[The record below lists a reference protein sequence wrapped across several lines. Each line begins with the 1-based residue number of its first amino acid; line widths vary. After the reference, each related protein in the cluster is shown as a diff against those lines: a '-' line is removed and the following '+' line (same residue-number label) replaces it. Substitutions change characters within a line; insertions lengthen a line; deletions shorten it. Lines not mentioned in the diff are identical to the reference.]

1 MLAINFWSEKDRVV
15 RFRLV
20 ISTRIERKKWYSVE
34 KYFKCCYVM
43 VRLTWDDIEIIRND
57 SLEIILGGPG
67 LEWTNGMFW

>member
-34 KYFKCCYVM
+34 KYFKRCYVM
-43 VRLTWDDIEIIRND
+43 VRLTWDDIVIIRND